1 MYDPLALDR
10 QRIEQERLRRRAD
23 SAIPTPRRPKR
34 SRTHART
41 AMAAVAS
48 LLPHPR
54 PAAGC
59 TEAVAGC

>member
-10 QRIEQERLRRRAD
+10 QRIEQERLRRRANA
-23 SAIPTPRRPKR
+23 AIPTPRRPR
-34 SRTHART
+34 RTRVHLGA
-41 AMAAVAS
+41 AMAA

-59 TEAVAGC
+59 TDALAGC